1 MSNNGYSSANNSDS
15 NFGDELSD
23 LFGELGESTE
33 DIDQSN
39 GSLDDELSDL
49 FGDDFNAAVPPSPTD
64 TQNFEDLFSGND
76 ESDHTSLEFSP
87 PPNSSPAPGFE
98 DLFGDQNNDT
108 DDGMDLD
115 FARMTLTPE
124 SEPAASEAEIE
135 SELDTLFGDNDTLS
149 GLPGDV
155 DLPMTSAKTGNAD
168 DVVSGLET
176 LFANSPNADD
186 DQGLAA
192 DLDNY
197 FSSRDTFAG
206 VPTPTQPPAP
216 PEPPTP
222 IVLEPPT
229 PEPVKLPPKS
239 AIALYPDLDSLPSL
253 IAAPAG
259 IETPDWTALTHLIEG
274 TEAVTP
280 EVTPAPITPK
290 VPPLTKEDIATARD
304 TSFDDLVE
312 LLEKADLEMGG
323 PPTVNTTPA
332 PRVRQPKPK
341 TFEQTMRIPV
351 KQLDNLSN
359 LMGELVVNRNSLEQS
374 QEKLRQFLDSLVGQV
389 QRLSDIGGRMQD
401 LYERSLLERSLLASR
416 NQSENRNRPSAGFD
430 AKSTFTGASNEQD
443 YDPLEMDQFTGFHL
457 LSQEMIELIV
467 RVRESSSDIEFLV
480 DDTEQV
486 ARNLR
491 QVSTQ
496 LQEGLTKSRMIPFS
510 QAADRLMRPVRD
522 ISNKLHKKAVLDVE
536 GRDALIDKM
545 ILEQLYDPLTH
556 LINNA
561 ITHGIERPDIRV
573 NRGKDPT
580 GKISLKAFVQGNQ
593 IVIAVS
599 DDGAGIDPDVILRKA
614 IEKGLATAG
623 QVRNMSQQEI
633 YDFIFHPGFT
643 TKEQAD
649 DFAGRGVGM
658 DVVRTALGAIRGT
671 ISIDSTMGR
680 GTNFTIRLPLTLNIC
695 KALCCLNRH
704 ARIALPMD
712 GVEDMQDFTPA
723 QIEEQE
729 GRQYITWRNTRLRLH
744 PLNNLLTHQRRIS
757 RSSIYGGAADPD
769 QIPVVILRSAG
780 NLLALQVDQVIG
792 EQEIVIKQIEG
803 PIPKPAG
810 ISGATVLGDGT
821 IMPVA
826 DVLELLELA
835 AQGRVRKLSAW
846 QENAPSELD
855 MQRFT
860 AEPMVLIVDD
870 SITVRELLSISF
882 TKAGYRV
889 EQARDGQEAWEKV
902 RGGLPCDLVFC
913 DIEMPRIDG
922 LELLSRLQKD
932 PELAKIP
939 VAMLTSRGAD
949 RHRQMAAQL
958 GASAYFTKPYLEE
971 ALLDAALRM
980 RQGEVLLPGSTRPEN
995 IVVEKDF
1002 SEPGQIPSPASVS
1015 VRQEP
1020 TTTLRPI
1027 SQPAPK
1033 PQGSSYQSQPP
1044 QPSFNTTHTPFKAL
1058 IIDDSVTVR
1067 ELLAIT
1073 FQNAGYTVE
1082 KARDGQDA
1090 LNKLLENPDYHVAF
1104 CDIEM
1109 PRIDGLEL
1117 LNRVRQHEELKHIPI
1132 AMLTSRGAERHR
1144 KIAAE
1149 RGAKG
1154 YFTKPYVE
1162 EHLLKAAERLIRG
1175 EVLLDENGTVVG

>member
-1 MSNNGYSSANNSDS
+1 MSNNGYSSKQNIDS
-15 NFGDELSD
+15 NFDDELLDLFGELGDTASDPSEPVSGSLDEELSD
-23 LFGELGESTE
+23 LFGGEINPSATIPPTNNSFDQLFEEKEEVADVAPPSSSDAGEMTAEGFEALFDNEESPAASE
-33 DIDQSN
+33 DID
-39 GSLDDELSDL
+39 
-49 FGDDFNAAVPPSPTD
+49 
-64 TQNFEDLFSGND
+64 
-76 ESDHTSLEFSP
+76 LE
-87 PPNSSPAPGFE
+87 
-98 DLFGDQNNDT
+98 
-108 DDGMDLD
+108 

-124 SEPAASEAEIE
+124 SEPPASEAEIE
-135 SELDTLFGDNDTLS
+135 SELDSIFGENEFTEDELEVEEET
-149 GLPGDV
+149 V
-155 DLPMTSAKTGNAD
+155 TETAE
-168 DVVSGLET
+168 VVSGLES
-176 LFANSPNADD
+176 LFANSPSVKHEEE
-186 DQGLAA
+186 LEA

-197 FSSRDTFAG
+197 FSSRGTYPG
-206 VPTPTQPPAP
+206 TQPAPVSPEPQPAAPLPSPATPVAP
-216 PEPPTP
+216 PYKP
-222 IVLEPPT
+222 
-229 PEPVKLPPKS
+229 
-239 AIALYPDLDSLPSL
+239 AIALYPDFAALEDVIEAPAVMPAANWQDLDNLVSGVKENLAPSLPDVSEA
-253 IAAPAG
+253 IAPA
-259 IETPDWTALTHLIEG
+259 TTTQ
-274 TEAVTP
+274 
-280 EVTPAPITPK
+280 K
-290 VPPLTKEDIATARD
+290 VDLAGAKD

-312 LLEKADLEMGG
+312 LLEQADIEMGG
-323 PPTVNTTPA
+323 PPTVNATPSTQR
-332 PRVRQPKPK
+332 PRAAKPK
-341 TFEQTMRIPV
+341 AFEQTMRIPV

-389 QRLSDIGGRMQD
+389 QKLSDIGGRMQD

-416 NQSENRNRPSAGFD
+416 SQNEQRSSRSTNGGFD
-430 AKSTFTGASNEQD
+430 PKSTMGSTSGQD

-457 LSQEMIELIV
+457 LSQEMIELVV

-522 ISNKLHKKAVLDVE
+522 ISNKLHKKAVLEVE

-561 ITHGIERPDIRV
+561 ITHGIERPDVRTR
-573 NRGKDPT
+573 NGKPAT

-593 IVIAVS
+593 IVISIS

-614 IEKGLATAG
+614 LEKGLATPG
-623 QVRNMSQQEI
+623 QVRNMPQHEI

-643 TKEQAD
+643 TKDKAD

-658 DVVRTALGAIRGT
+658 DVVRTALGGIRGT
-671 ISIDSTMGR
+671 ISIDSVLGR

-704 ARIALPMD
+704 ARVALPMD
-712 GVEDMQDFTPA
+712 GVEDMQDFTPE
-723 QIEEQE
+723 QIEVEE
-729 GRQYITWRNTRLRLH
+729 GRKYITWRNSRLRLH

-757 RSSIYGGAADPD
+757 RTSYGSADSE

-835 AQGRVRKLSAW
+835 AQGRVRKSKSW
-846 QENAPSELD
+846 QETVPPLEVQPS
-855 MQRFT
+855 FT
-860 AEPMVLIVDD
+860 TDPMVLIVDD
-870 SITVRELLSISF
+870 SITVRELLSLSF
-882 TKAGYRV
+882 SKAGYRV
-889 EQARDGQEAWEKV
+889 EQARDGQEAWEKL
-902 RGGLPCDLVFC
+902 RGGLLCDLVFC

-922 LELLSRLQKD
+922 LELLSRIQKD
-932 PELAKIP
+932 PSLSQIP

-971 ALLDAALRM
+971 ALLDAALKM
-980 RQGEVLLPGSTRPEN
+980 REGEVLLPGSTRPAN
-995 IVVEKDF
+995 VQPKTA
-1002 SEPGQIPSPASVS
+1002 PPPTPAA
-1015 VRQEP
+1015 
-1020 TTTLRPI
+1020 T
-1027 SQPAPK
+1027 QPLETAP
-1033 PQGSSYQSQPP
+1033 PDNGQSQVAPP
-1044 QPSFNTTHTPFKAL
+1044 IQADDHSGFGTQATFKAL

-1073 FQNAGYTVE
+1073 FQNAGYIVE

-1090 LNKLLENPDYHVAF
+1090 LDKMLAEPDFNVAF

-1117 LNRVRQHEELKHIPI
+1117 LNRVQEHEELHHIPI

-1149 RGAKG
+1149 RGAKA

-1162 EHLLKAAERLIRG
+1162 DNLLKAAERLIRG
-1175 EVLLDENGTVVG
+1175 EVLLDENGKVVG

>member
-1 MSNNGYSSANNSDS
+1 MTA
-15 NFGDELSD
+15 E
-23 LFGELGESTE
+23 
-33 DIDQSN
+33 
-39 GSLDDELSDL
+39 
-49 FGDDFNAAVPPSPTD
+49 
-64 TQNFEDLFSGND
+64 
-76 ESDHTSLEFSP
+76 
-87 PPNSSPAPGFE
+87 GFE
-98 DLFGDQNNDT
+98 ALFEGEVSSTSDEEI
-108 DDGMDLD
+108 DLD
-115 FARMTLTPE
+115 FARMTLTPQ
-124 SEPAASEAEIE
+124 SEPPASEAEIE
-135 SELDTLFGDNDTLS
+135 SELDSIFGENEFSADELEVQPDD
-149 GLPGDV
+149 PIAE
-155 DLPMTSAKTGNAD
+155 TSE
-168 DVVSGLET
+168 VVSGLES
-176 LFANSPNADD
+176 LFASSPSVKHE
-186 DQGLAA
+186 QELEA

-197 FSSRDTFAG
+197 FSSRST
-206 VPTPTQPPAP
+206 VPGAQSPVAPPSSEPEPQPPSVNAFT
-216 PEPPTP
+216 TP
-222 IVLEPPT
+222 QVASPSQP
-229 PEPVKLPPKS
+229 
-239 AIALYPDLDSLPSL
+239 AIALYPDFATLAALIEEPATAPVANWQALDSLVGGRQDNL
-253 IAAPAG
+253 IMSPPA
-259 IETPDWTALTHLIEG
+259 E
-274 TEAVTP
+274 TEAIAPVSTP
-280 EVTPAPITPK
+280 TQK
-290 VPPLTKEDIATARD
+290 MDIASAKD

-312 LLEKADLEMGG
+312 LLEQADIEMGG
-323 PPTVNTTPA
+323 PPTVNATPA
-332 PRVRQPKPK
+332 TARSRTAKPK
-341 TFEQTMRIPV
+341 AFEQTMRIPV

-389 QRLSDIGGRMQD
+389 QKLSDIGGRMQD

-416 NQSENRNRPSAGFD
+416 SQNDHRASRGAMGGFD
-430 AKSTFTGASNEQD
+430 SKSTMGGSSSGQD

-457 LSQEMIELIV
+457 LSQEMIELVV

-496 LQEGLTKSRMIPFS
+496 LQEGLTKSRMIPFA

-522 ISNKLHKKAVLDVE
+522 ISNKLHKKAILEVE

-561 ITHGIERPDIRV
+561 ITHGIERPDVRT
-573 NRGKDPT
+573 NLGKSPT

-593 IVIAVS
+593 IVISVA
-599 DDGAGIDPDVILRKA
+599 DDGAGINPDVILRKA
-614 IEKGLATAG
+614 LEKGLATPG
-623 QVRNMSQQEI
+623 QVRNMPQQEI

-643 TKEQAD
+643 TKDKAD

-658 DVVRTALGAIRGT
+658 DVVRNALGGIRGT
-671 ISIDSTMGR
+671 ITIDSVLGR
-680 GTNFTIRLPLTLNIC
+680 GTNFIIRLPLTLNIC

-712 GVEDMQDFTPA
+712 GVEDMQDFTPE
-723 QIEEQE
+723 QIEVQE
-729 GRQYITWRNTRLRLH
+729 GRKYITWRNSRLRLH
-744 PLNNLLTHQRRIS
+744 PLNNLLTHQRRLS
-757 RSSIYGGAADPD
+757 RTSYGGAADSD

-835 AQGRVRKLSAW
+835 AQGRVRKASSW
-846 QENAPSELD
+846 QETMPPQDIPQNFAAD
-855 MQRFT
+855 
-860 AEPMVLIVDD
+860 PMVLIVDD
-870 SITVRELLSISF
+870 SITVRELLSLSF

-889 EQARDGQEAWEKV
+889 EQARDGQEAWEKL
-902 RGGLPCDLVFC
+902 RGGLLCDLVFC

-922 LELLSRLQKD
+922 LELLSRIQKD
-932 PELAKIP
+932 PNLAQIP

-949 RHRQMAAQL
+949 RHRQVAAQL

-971 ALLDAALRM
+971 ALLDAALKM
-980 RQGEVLLPGSTRPEN
+980 REGEVLLPGSTR
-995 IVVEKDF
+995 VAKVEEK
-1002 SEPGQIPSPASVS
+1002 SP
-1015 VRQEP
+1015 P
-1020 TTTLRPI
+1020 
-1027 SQPAPK
+1027 PAPVAT
-1033 PQGSSYQSQPP
+1033 PP
-1044 QPSFNTTHTPFKAL
+1044 SKIFSGNHGKSPTAPPADSENRRFGTQATFKVL

-1073 FQNAGYTVE
+1073 FQNAGYVVE

-1090 LNKLLENPDYHVAF
+1090 LDKLLAEPDFNVAF

-1117 LNRVRQHEELKHIPI
+1117 LNRVQEHEVLHHIPI

-1149 RGAKG
+1149 RGAKA

-1162 EHLLKAAERLIRG
+1162 DNLLKAAERLIRG
-1175 EVLLDENGTVVG
+1175 EVLLDENGKVVG